1 MITFMLTI
9 VLKTLIFVLKT
20 LIFVP
25 KTLFFVLK
33 TPILKPNLLTA
44 VRQ

>member
-1 MITFMLTI
+1 MLTFVLTI

-20 LIFVP
+20 RFFVL
-25 KTLFFVLK
+25 KTRFFVLK
-33 TPILKPNLLTA
+33 TPILEPNLLTA

>member
-1 MITFMLTI
+1 MLTFVLTI

-20 LIFVP
+20 R
-25 KTLFFVLK
+25 FFVLK
-33 TPILKPNLLTA
+33 TPILEPNLLTA